1 MQIQP
6 YLFFEGRCEEAIAFY
21 RQALDAE
28 VVMLSRFGDMPPDAN
43 DGGDAGGG
51 DGQGCA
57 GGGAPPPAE
66 AVMHAELRIG
76 TSRLLLSDGFTAGQA
91 EFKGVSLALSV
102 ADDAEAARR
111 FEVLADGGKIEM
123 PLGPS
128 FFSTAF
134 GVVRDRFGV
143 SWMVVGPESGAPPR

>member
-6 YLFFEGRCEEAIAFY
+6 YLFFEGRCEAAIAFY

-28 VVMLSRFGDMPPDAN
+28 VVMLSRFGDMPP
-43 DGGDAGGG
+43 GAGGG
-51 DGQGCA
+51 DGGEGQGCA

-76 TSRLLLSDGFTAGQA
+76 ESRVLVSDGFAAGKA

-102 ADDAEAARR
+102 ADDAEAGRR
-111 FEVLADGGKIEM
+111 FEALADGGHVEM

-143 SWMVVGPESGAPPR
+143 SWMVVGPEPVAPPR